1 MGPVGLLAVLS
12 IVLFTGC
19 ARLQTLPEGL
29 SYQGQAQEVGKLSF
43 YRDLTY
49 FDASG
54 QRHTDQEIFDRWLE
68 IIAGARRFI
77 LVDMFLFNDFQGPEP
92 EETRGLTRELTEALI
107 DRKKTDPDMRII
119 VITDP
124 VNTVYGGVRV
134 RHFDRL
140 EAAGVEIHITDL
152 NKLPDSNPSWSMFW
166 RMFVKPF
173 GNSAGGWIRSPFAHD
188 RVTLRSYLSFLNFKA
203 NHRKLLVADE
213 GDRMV
218 AMVTGA
224 NVHDASSAHSNVALE
239 VDGPVVHDLLQT
251 ESAILAL
258 SGARPLDLP
267 DRALFSPGARVPAT
281 TVQVVTEGK
290 VRDDILA
297 TVRSLEAGDR
307 LDVAMFYLSQRKIVR
322 ALQAAAVR
330 GVAVRIVLDP
340 NRVAFGIKRGGI
352 PNVAVANGLFAAGVS
367 VRWCN
372 PGGEQCHSKV
382 LMARKRDGS
391 AWMSIGSTN
400 LTRRNLD
407 NFNLETNIVVRGPE
421 NTALFI
427 RAGAWF
433 DRIWNN
439 EPDRIYSVE
448 FERYARRS
456 LLQAVIYRFMEGSGW
471 STF

>member
-1 MGPVGLLAVLS
+1 MS
-12 IVLFTGC
+12 IVLLTGC
-19 ARLQTLPEGL
+19 ARLQALPEGL
-29 SYQGQAQEVGKLSF
+29 SYQGEAREVGTLSF

-49 FDASG
+49 FDSAG
-54 QRHTDQEIFDRWLE
+54 QRHTDQEIFDRWFE

-92 EETRGLTRELTEALI
+92 EETRGLTREMTEMLI
-107 DRKKTDPDMRII
+107 DRKRADPDMRII

-124 VNTVYGGVRV
+124 VNTVYGGVRP

-140 EAAGVEIHITDL
+140 EAAGVELYITDL
-152 NKLPDSNPSWSMFW
+152 SKLPDSNPGWSLFW
-166 RMFVKPF
+166 RLFIKPL

-188 RVTLRSYLSFLNFKA
+188 RVTLRSYLAFLNFKA
-203 NHRKLLVADE
+203 NHRKLLVADR

-218 AMVTGA
+218 ALVTGA

-239 VDGPVVHDLLQT
+239 VDGPVVHDLLQA
-251 ESAILAL
+251 ENAILAF
-258 SGARPLDLP
+258 SGGRPVDLA
-267 DRALFSPGARVPAT
+267 DKAAFRRAGQVRGT
-281 TVQVVTEGK
+281 TVQVMTEGR

-297 TVRSLEAGDR
+297 TVAGLEAGDR
-307 LDVAMFYLSQRKIVR
+307 LDVAMFYLSQRKIIR
-322 ALQAAAVR
+322 ALKEAAAR
-330 GVAVRIVLDP
+330 GAVIRILLDP

-352 PNVAVANGLFAAGVS
+352 PNVAVANGLSAAGVS

-372 PGGEQCHSKV
+372 PGGEQCHSKI
-382 LMARKRDGS
+382 LIARKRDGR

-421 NTALFI
+421 NTAMFK
-427 RAGAWF
+427 RAADWF
-433 DRIWNN
+433 DRIWTN
-439 EPDRIYSVE
+439 EPERVYSVE
-448 FERYARRS
+448 LDRYARRS
-456 LLQAVIYRFMEGSGW
+456 LLQSILYRFMEGSGW

>member
-1 MGPVGLLAVLS
+1 MGVLAILS
-12 IVLFTGC
+12 IVLLTGC
-19 ARLQTLPEGL
+19 ARLQGLPDGV
-29 SYQGQAQEVGKLSF
+29 SFQGEARDAGTLSF

-49 FDASG
+49 FDSTG
-54 QRHTDQEIFDRWLE
+54 QRHTDQEIFDRWFEL
-68 IIAGARRFI
+68 IRGARRFI

-107 DRKKTDPDMRII
+107 ERKNADPDMRII

-124 VNTVYGGVRV
+124 VNTVYGGVRP

-140 EAAGVEIHITDL
+140 EAAGIEIHITDL
-152 NKLPDSNPSWSMFW
+152 TKLPDSNPGWSLFW
-166 RMFVKPF
+166 RLFVKPL
-173 GNSAGGWIRSPFAHD
+173 GNSAGGWIRSPFAHG

-203 NHRKLLVADE
+203 NHRKLLVADR

-224 NVHDASSAHSNVALE
+224 NVHDASSAHSNVAIE
-239 VDGPVVHDLLQT
+239 VDGPVVHDLLQA
-251 ESAILAL
+251 ENAVLAF
-258 SGARPLDLP
+258 SGARPLELP
-267 DRALFSPGARVPAT
+267 GDAAFGRGSRVHGT
-281 TVQVVTEGK
+281 TVQVVTEGR

-297 TVRSLEAGDR
+297 TVRDLEAGDR
-307 LDVAMFYLSQRKIVR
+307 LDVAMFYLSQRKIIG
-322 ALQAAAVR
+322 ALKAASGR
-330 GVAVRIVLDP
+330 GAAIRIVLDP

-352 PNVAVANGLFAAGVS
+352 PNVAVANGLTAAGVS

-372 PGGEQCHSKV
+372 PGGEQCHSKI

-391 AWMSIGSTN
+391 AWMSLGSTN

-407 NFNLETNIVVRGPE
+407 NFNLETNIVVRGPAD
-421 NTALFI
+421 TALFK

-439 EPDRIYSVE
+439 EPDRAHSVE

-456 LLQAVIYRFMEGSGW
+456 ILQSILYRFMEGSGW
-471 STF
+471 GTF